1 MYLRIF
7 RSNLCFTSLSKNK
20 TFIKSPRVTC
30 KISDDVNG
38 WFLDFVTCPTRNR
51 NRKIGWTCNQLQTV
65 ANVNFCNTC
74 DNNDVF
80 NWKQNGSVFFCANI
94 KKTYWQCIFNIVKY
108 CHLFSI
114 MLSVMFHKWFF
125 FFCNSGL
132 EFNYLWNQCSPN
144 FYQLYTVVS
153 HFGLIT

>member
-30 KISDDVNG
+30 KISDDVKG
-38 WFLDFVTCPTRNR
+38 WFVDFVTCPTR
-51 NRKIGWTCNQLQTV
+51 NRKIGWTCNQLQTL

-80 NWKQNGSVFFCANI
+80 NWKQNRSVFFVQKTL
-94 KKTYWQCIFNIVKY
+94 KKTYWQCINIVKY
-108 CHLFSI
+108 CHLLSI
-114 MLSVMFHKWFF
+114 MLSIVFHKWFF
-125 FFCNSGL
+125 FICYLVL
-132 EFNYLWNQCSPN
+132 EFNYLWNQCSSK
-144 FYQLYTVVS
+144 FYQLCSVVS
-153 HFGLIT
+153 HFSSIT